1 MILQIQLIPTSQ
13 PLRSILN
20 TNKYR
25 TTIKSDSTIQ
35 FKPFTPP
42 IQLPDNKEEKIIEVR
57 KAESI
62 I

>member
-1 MILQIQLIPTSQ
+1 MILQIQ
-13 PLRSILN
+13 LRSILN